1 MQTALFW
8 MILGKP
14 NRAFNEHFSTKT
26 FSVMLFF
33 HIIKREVSMHTVQV
47 LTVSLVPIVVGG
59 NTVISCE
66 YYLAQMCSESEP
78 RKLLAVPLQMLVI
91 SRF

>member
-1 MQTALFW
+1 
-8 MILGKP
+8 
-14 NRAFNEHFSTKT
+14 
-26 FSVMLFF
+26 MLFCTTK
-33 HIIKREVSMHTVQV
+33 IKVNIHTVQV

-66 YYLAQMCSESEP
+66 YYLAQMCSGAEP